1 MYTIDASVWIN
12 SFDGR
17 EQGHETSRQ
26 LIELF
31 RDNNIAVL
39 VPNLLFIEI
48 GGAIRRRFNNQNQA
62 ELFTNTV
69 RNQTNIAALPLDDE
83 TEQQATSIAI
93 QQGLRGADAVY
104 VAVAIRHQCTLVSL
118 DNEHLTRLV
127 GVVETRTPADLLAE
141 LTPPQEQDEL

>member
-17 EQGHETSRQ
+17 EQGHEISRQ
-26 LIELF
+26 LLGFF
-31 RDNNIAVL
+31 RDRNITVI

-69 RNQTNIAALPLDDE
+69 RNQTNVEALPLDDE
-83 TEQQATSIAI
+83 TEQQATMLAIA
-93 QQGLRGADAVY
+93 QGLRGADAVY

-127 GVVETRTPADLLAE
+127 SVVETRTPTDLLAE
-141 LTPPQEQDEL
+141 LTARQEDEA